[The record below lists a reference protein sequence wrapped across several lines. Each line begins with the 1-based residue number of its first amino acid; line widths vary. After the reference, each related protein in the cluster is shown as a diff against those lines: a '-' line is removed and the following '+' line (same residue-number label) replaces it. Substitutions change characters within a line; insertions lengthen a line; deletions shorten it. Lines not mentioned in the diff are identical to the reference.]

1 MKLIV
6 KRKGHSQDF
15 DPKKLYA
22 SIYAAC
28 IAIRMREGQA
38 ELIADNVSKDVT
50 DELSHMHTVDSK
62 QLTEMVVKF
71 LEQYDGDAAYLYH
84 SHRDIS

>member
-1 MKLIV
+1 MKLVV
-6 KRKGHSQDF
+6 KRKGHNQDF

-28 IAIRMREGQA
+28 IALRMKEGQA

-50 DELSHMHTVDSK
+50 DELSHIESVDSK
-62 QLTEMVVKF
+62 ELTEMVVKF
-71 LEQYDGDAAYLYH
+71 LEQYDTDAAYLYK